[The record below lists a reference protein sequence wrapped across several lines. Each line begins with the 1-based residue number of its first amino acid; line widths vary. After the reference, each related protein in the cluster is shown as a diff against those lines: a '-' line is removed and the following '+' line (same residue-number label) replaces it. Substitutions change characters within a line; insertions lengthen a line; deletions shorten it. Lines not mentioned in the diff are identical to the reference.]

1 MKLNYF
7 YYLAVLILLV
17 IIVFRYGISS
27 SIISS
32 NETTGISKGRCL
44 VWDYIDPMEHEVEWH
59 KYVSSTLVITVKPY
73 YSNRG
78 RFDIYLYDKQ
88 NSLLDN
94 IVARWGEDNIYYEEP
109 NNVERIESSI
119 RRDILDKTNSIKVF
133 EYNRGCKKY
142 YTNRDHIAE
151 NNCIVKNI
159 PDNDSYSYDVES
171 AVEAFCQEV
180 VTDPSFF
187 QYIKYY
193 IF

>member
-1 MKLNYF
+1 M
-7 YYLAVLILLV
+7 
-17 IIVFRYGISS
+17 
-27 SIISS
+27 
-32 NETTGISKGRCL
+32 
-44 VWDYIDPMEHEVEWH
+44 
-59 KYVSSTLVITVKPY
+59 ITVKPY

-94 IVARWGEDNIYYEEP
+94 IVARWGGDNYEEP
-109 NNVERIESSI
+109 NNVVTIERSI

-133 EYNRGCKKY
+133 EYKRGCKKY
-142 YTNRDHIAE
+142 YTKRDRIAE

-159 PDNDSYSYDVES
+159 PDNDRYSYDVES
-171 AVEAFCQEV
+171 AVKAFCKQV
-180 VTDPSFF
+180 VIDPSFL